1 MPIARQKNSSPE
13 KEIKALIKKKKTAKA
28 SDAQKTAKKTVRQKT
43 KKTGVKVKKKT
54 VKVGR
59 KSDGTFSEG
68 NSFGKNSGGR
78 PKNDFSYRA
87 MAKKMAAE
95 NPERIAKDLKILSNI
110 IDSETSSPMEKMKA
124 LELLIKLNGN
134 FDPQE
139 TKDVSEKEIV
149 NPFENLTEAELR
161 KLAK

>member
-28 SDAQKTAKKTVRQKT
+28 SCEQKTAKKTVRQKT
-43 KKTGVKVKKKT
+43 TKTGVKVKRKT

-87 MAKKMAAE
+87 MAKKMAEA
-95 NPERIAKDLKILSNI
+95 NPERIVKDLSILSSI
-110 IDSETSSPMEKMKA
+110 IDGETSSPMEKLKA
-124 LELLIKLNGN
+124 LEIMIKLNGN

-139 TKDVSEKEIV
+139 TKDVSEKEV
-149 NPFENLTEAELR
+149 FNPFENLTEAELR